1 MIEIT
6 QCHVPRGGNV
16 IGFAVTEVGY
26 GSGEQQAAGRP
37 KANCPEDE

>member
-6 QCHVPRGGNV
+6 QCHVPRGGDV

-26 GSGEQQAAGRP
+26 GGGDQQAADRSQT
-37 KANCPEDE
+37 NCPEDE